1 MYQAIV
7 FLPLAGFL
15 VAGLFGRS
23 IGAKA
28 SEYVTSGLLVVS
40 AVLSWVAFIA
50 VAMGDGQAFTVPVLR
65 FLESGALQA
74 DWALRIDTLTAVML
88 VVVTTVSALVHIYS
102 IGYMHHDPHRPRF
115 FAYLSLFTFAML
127 MLVTADNLIQ
137 MFFGWEGVGLASYLL
152 IGFWYKKPS
161 ANAAAIKAFV
171 VNRVGDFGFAL
182 GIFGV
187 FVLFG
192 SVNLGTVF
200 ANAASFLPE
209 GGGEAQNVLTFLGY
223 ELDRQA
229 ALTVVCLLL
238 FMGAMGKS
246 AQVPLHTWLP
256 DAMEGPTPVSALIHA
271 ATMVTAGV
279 FMLARLSPLFEL
291 SSTALLVVTFIGAFT
306 AFFAAT
312 VGLVQNDIKRVI
324 AYSTCSQLGYMFVAL
339 GLGFYSAAI
348 FHLFTHA
355 FFKALLFLGSG
366 SVIHAVSDEQDMRKM
381 GGLRK
386 LIPTTYWM
394 MIIGTLALTGVGI
407 PMTVIGTAGFFS
419 KDAIIEGAFA
429 SHSAMATFAFV
440 LLTVAAAFTSFY
452 SWRLIF
458 MTFHGKPRASAD
470 VMHHVHESPPVMLVP
485 LFVLATGALAAG
497 FIFEPYFI
505 GEHYEAFWKQS
516 LFTLADN
523 HIVHEFHHVPVWV
536 KLAPFVMM
544 LIGFLVAWQFYIR
557 SPETPKRL
565 AGQHQILYR
574 FLLNKWY
581 FDELYD
587 FLFVRPAMRLG
598 RFLWKQGDGWLI
610 DGFGPDGVSARVI
623 DVTRNVVRLQ
633 TGYLY
638 HYAFVM
644 LIGLAA
650 LVTWMMLGGGF

>member
-7 FLPLAGFL
+7 FLPLIGFL
-15 VAGLFGRS
+15 IVGLFGNS
-23 IGAKA
+23 LGAKA
-28 SEYVTSGLLVVS
+28 SEYITSGLLVIS
-40 AVLSWVAFIA
+40 AVLSWIAFFA
-50 VAMGDGQAFTVPVLR
+50 VAMGDGEAFTVPVLR
-65 FLESGALQA
+65 WIQSGGI
-74 DWALRIDTLTAVML
+74 DTSWSLRIDTLTVVML
-88 VVVTTVSALVHIYS
+88 VVVNTVSSLVHIYS
-102 IGYMHHDPHRPRF
+102 IGYMHHDPNRPRF

-127 MLVTADNLIQ
+127 MLVTADNLVQ

-152 IGFWYKKPS
+152 IGFWFKKPS

-171 VNRVGDFGFAL
+171 VNRVGDFGFIL

-192 SVNLGTVF
+192 SVNLSTIF
-200 ANAASFLPE
+200 ANAANYLPAE
-209 GGGEAQNVLTFLGY
+209 GAEEGAAVLNFLGY
-223 ELDRQA
+223 SLDKA
-229 ALTVVCLLL
+229 GALTVVCLLL

-291 SSTALLVVTFIGAFT
+291 SHTALTFVTFIGAIT

-339 GLGFYSAAI
+339 GVGAYSAAI

-366 SVIHAVSDEQDMRKM
+366 SVIHAMSDEQDMRKM
-381 GGLRK
+381 GGIRK

-394 MIIGTLALTGVGI
+394 MVIGTLALTGVGI
-407 PMTVIGTAGFFS
+407 PMTWIGFAGFFS
-419 KDAIIEGAFA
+419 KDAIIEA
-429 SHSAMATFAFV
+429 SFVGHNAMATFAFV
-440 LLTVAAAFTSFY
+440 LLVIGAGFTSFY

-458 MTFHGKPRASAD
+458 LTFHGEPRAD
-470 VMHHVHESPPVMLVP
+470 HETMHHVHESPPVMLVP
-485 LFVLATGALAAG
+485 LYVLAAG
-497 FIFEPYFI
+497 ALFAGVLFSYYFI
-505 GEHYEAFWKQS
+505 GEGYEHFWKGS
-516 LFTLADN
+516 IFTSAEN
-523 HIVHEFHHVPVWV
+523 HVLHDMHGVPLWV
-536 KLAPFVMM
+536 KLAPIVVTV
-544 LIGFLVAWQFYIR
+544 LGFLVAWRFYIVR
-557 SPETPKRL
+557 PAAPREVAARHR
-565 AGQHQILYR
+565 GLYA

-587 FLFVRPAMRLG
+587 FLFVRFAKWLG
-598 RFLWKQGDGWLI
+598 YTLWKKGDGAVI
-610 DGFGPDGVSARVI
+610 DGLGPDGVSARVV
-623 DVTRNVVRLQ
+623 DVTNRVVKLQ

-638 HYAFVM
+638 HYAFAM
-644 LIGLAA
+644 LIGVAA
-650 LVTWMMLGGGF
+650 LVTWMML